1 MANEITQPVL
11 DALVGTVSRGMMDS
25 KLERPPLDR
34 QEPDQ
39 ERVDT
44 LASMV
49 AHYLVANEDLLRR
62 LYNEPEL
69 VRGAIYAVG
78 RALVA
83 ELLAQEV
90 GAQPLPKT

>member
-25 KLERPPLDR
+25 KLERPPLDQ

-44 LASMV
+44 LAAMV
-49 AHYLVANEDLLRR
+49 EIGGF
-62 LYNEPEL
+62 EP
-69 VRGAIYAVG
+69 
-78 RALVA
+78 
-83 ELLAQEV
+83 
-90 GAQPLPKT
+90 PTPCMPCKCSSS